1 MHAENHGRWQ
11 NGRQSLTSVNH
22 LFRLKAKE
30 AMDHIPESKKN
41 HLWRKTVWHTDPE
54 EFPLGP
60 HHSVEVYCCEESN
73 GYAVWYARRL
83 SKDDGRNSSGT
94 ENGDYLLGYYSK
106 IGRNDAI
113 ERAVLIAN
121 SDASADNIIASLDA
135 LAKTAQK
142 V

>member
-1 MHAENHGRWQ
+1 
-11 NGRQSLTSVNH
+11 
-22 LFRLKAKE
+22 
-30 AMDHIPESKKN
+30 MDHIPESKKN
-41 HLWRKTVWHTDPE
+41 HLWRKTVWHTDAE

-83 SKDDGRNSSGT
+83 AKDDKRNTGGV
-94 ENGDYLLGYYSK
+94 ENGDYLLAYMGKTS
-106 IGRNDAI
+106 RDDAI

-121 SDASADNIIASLDA
+121 SDSDVDNIISALDA
-135 LAKTAQK
+135 LARTAQK